1 MFVTNNRSSSS
12 YSQTITKACFGSQFA
27 QHGLISSALEKYH
40 EVAFWFLEQE
50 EIVY

>member
-1 MFVTNNRSSSS
+1 MFVTNNRSSS